1 MPWKEVCMEEERLKF
16 VGMYLEAV
24 YGMSE
29 LCREFGISRK
39 TGYKLV
45 RRYQGLGVEGLVDGS
60 HANHHHANAVT
71 EEIEKEIVA
80 LRALRPSWGARKLRS
95 HLQARTEGKPWP
107 AASTIGEILSRHG
120 LVVRRGRSRKI
131 PLYGSPFVGCGAAN
145 AVWCADFK
153 GWFRTAD
160 GSRCDPLTLSDAYS
174 RYLLRCQAVVR
185 PDYGSVKPLFDAAF
199 REYGLP
205 EAIRTDNGAP
215 FASLAV
221 GGLSQLSIAWIR
233 LGIRPERIRPGH
245 PEENGRHER
254 MHRTLK
260 AETAKPPQATL
271 RAQQRSFDR
280 FRQVYNQERPHEALA
295 QQTPASHYQP
305 SPRSLPLRLP
315 EIDYPQG
322 YLLKRIRHR
331 GFLLWKGQDLYLSET
346 LDREVV
352 GLTPQDER
360 FYLVYFGPIK
370 LAILDSKTMTLK
382 RADSHKRGDGKA
394 IAQETAFQAEGINK
408 KVLPIPPV

>member
-1 MPWKEVCMEEERLKF
+1 VPWKEVCMESERLKF
-16 VGMYLEAV
+16 VGMYLEED
-24 YGMSE
+24 YTMSE

-45 RRYQGLGVEGLVDGS
+45 SRYEVMGVEGLTDLS
-60 HANHHHANAVT
+60 HANHHHANAVSP
-71 EEIEKEIVA
+71 EIEKDILA
-80 LRALRPSWGARKLRS
+80 LKGSHPSWGARKLRGY
-95 HLQARTEGKPWP
+95 LLERVGGKRWP

-120 LVVRRGRSRKI
+120 LVIRRGRSRKI
-131 PLYGSPFVGCGAAN
+131 PVYRSPFVGCGESN

-153 GWFRTAD
+153 GWFRTSD
-160 GSRCDPLTLSDAYS
+160 GNRCDPFTLSDAYS
-174 RYLLRCQAVVR
+174 RYLLRCQAVLR
-185 PDYGSVKPLFDAAF
+185 PDYSSVKPLFDAAF

-221 GGLSQLSIAWIR
+221 GGLSKLSIEWIR

-260 AETAKPPQATL
+260 AETATPPQGSL
-271 RAQQRSFDR
+271 RAQQRSFNR
-280 FRQVYNQERPHEALA
+280 FRDIYNYERPHEALA
-295 QQTPASHYQP
+295 QQTPASRYQS

-322 YLLKRIRHR
+322 YLLKRVRHR
-331 GFLLWKGQDLYLSET
+331 GFLLWKGIDLYLSET

-352 GLTPQDER
+352 GLSQQDER
-360 FYLVYFGPIK
+360 FYVVYFGPIK
-370 LAILDSKTMTLK
+370 LAVLDSKTMTLK
-382 RADSHKRGDGKA
+382 RADSNKGSDGKA
-394 IAQETAFQAEGINK
+394 IAQQTAFQAKGK
-408 KVLPIPPV
+408 

>member
-16 VGMYLEAV
+16 VGMYLEED
-24 YGMSE
+24 YTMSE

-45 RRYQGLGVEGLVDGS
+45 NRYESMGVEGLIDRS
-60 HANHHHANAVT
+60 HANHHHANAISL
-71 EEIEKEIVA
+71 EIEKEILSLKA
-80 LRALRPSWGARKLRS
+80 RYPSWGARKLRGY
-95 HLQARTEGKPWP
+95 LMERVGGQRWP
-107 AASTIGEILSRHG
+107 ASSTIGEILSRHG
-120 LVVRRGRSRKI
+120 LVVRRGRRRKI
-131 PLYGSPFVGCGAAN
+131 PLYRTPFVGCGESN

-153 GWFRTAD
+153 GWFRTSD
-160 GSRCDPLTLSDAYS
+160 GSRCDPFTLSDAYS
-174 RYLLRCQAVVR
+174 RYLLRCQAVAR

-221 GGLSQLSIAWIR
+221 GGLSKISIEWVR

-260 AETAKPPQATL
+260 AETAAPPQRSL
-271 RAQQRSFDR
+271 RAQQRSFNR
-280 FRQVYNQERPHEALA
+280 FQEVYNHQRPHEALA
-295 QQTPASHYQP
+295 QQTPASRYQP
-305 SPRSLPLRLP
+305 SPRTLPLRLP
-315 EIDYPQG
+315 EIVYPQG
-322 YLLKRIRHR
+322 YLLKRVRHR

-352 GLTPQDER
+352 GLSQQDER
-360 FYLVYFGPIK
+360 FYQVYFGPIK
-370 LAILDSKTMTLK
+370 LAILDSKTMTLN
-382 RADSHKRGDGKA
+382 RADSNKRGDGKA
-394 IAQETAFQAEGINK
+394 IAQKPAFQAERKI
-408 KVLPIPPV
+408 

>member
-1 MPWKEVCMEEERLKF
+1 MESERLKF
-16 VGMYLEAV
+16 VGMYLEEV
-24 YGMSE
+24 YTMSE
-29 LCREFGISRK
+29 LCREHGISRK

-45 RRYQGLGVEGLVDGS
+45 GRYEAEGVGGLLDRS
-60 HANHHHANAVT
+60 HATHTHANVVSS
-71 EEIEKEIVA
+71 EIEKVILSLKA
-80 LRALRPSWGARKLRS
+80 RYPSWGARKLRGY
-95 HLQARTEGKPWP
+95 LMERVGGQRWP
-107 AASTIGEILSRHG
+107 ASSTIGEILSRHG

-131 PLYGSPFVGCGAAN
+131 PLYGSPFVGCGKSN

-153 GWFRTAD
+153 GWFRTTD
-160 GSRCDPLTLSDAYS
+160 GSRCDPFTLSDAYS
-174 RYLLRCQAVVR
+174 RYLLRCQAVLR

-205 EAIRTDNGAP
+205 EAIRTDNGPP

-221 GGLSQLSIAWIR
+221 GGLSKLSIEWIR

-260 AETAKPPQATL
+260 AETAKPPQGSL
-271 RAQQRSFDR
+271 RAQQRSFNR
-280 FRQVYNQERPHEALA
+280 FRQVYNHQRPHEALA
-295 QQTPASHYQP
+295 QQTPASRYQS
-305 SPRSLPLRLP
+305 SPRTLPLRLP

-322 YLLKRIRHR
+322 YLLKRVRHR
-331 GFLLWKGQDLYLSET
+331 GFLLWKGQDIYLSET

-352 GLTPQDER
+352 GLSQQDDR
-360 FYLVYFGPIK
+360 YYLVYFGPIR

-382 RADSHKRGDGKA
+382 RADSIKRGDGKA
-394 IAQETAFQAEGINK
+394 ITQKTALQAERKI
-408 KVLPIPPV
+408 